1 MRLNGDFLLGVALTL
16 AVGAALLFAR
26 CPGSTG
32 AVGKREGGRTIPF
45 SQDRQYGRTGTE
57 G

>member
-1 MRLNGDFLLGVALTL
+1 MRHADFFLGVI
-16 AVGAALLFAR
+16 VGIGAALLFAR